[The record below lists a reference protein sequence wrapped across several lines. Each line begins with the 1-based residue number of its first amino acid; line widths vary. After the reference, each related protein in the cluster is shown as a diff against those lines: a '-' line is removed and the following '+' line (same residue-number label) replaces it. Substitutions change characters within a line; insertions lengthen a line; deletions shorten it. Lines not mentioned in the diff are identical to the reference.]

1 MEIIITA
8 RFKAVKFTLTDDAIK
23 LIEYGISDP
32 RETTRKILEQLF
44 PDLTTKLSQA
54 DSVQEVSARA

>member
-8 RFKAVKFTLTDDAIK
+8 RFKATKFTLTGDAIK

-32 RETTRKILEQLF
+32 RETTRRMLEQLF
-44 PDLTTKLSQA
+44 PELTTKLSQSESIE
-54 DSVQEVSARA
+54 SVSITA